1 MTTAQIFEAMTK
13 ALDAITKG
21 NLDEAESLALG
32 ICAGVAPDS
41 ADYANAQLTLAD
53 VARNRGN
60 YDRSRMLAEEVSVL
74 TETLG
79 LRTFTAKA
87 WNSIGIG
94 YFSTGNFTRA
104 LEYFEKAYALHEELG
119 EEESVAVMAGNIG
132 NVYSNIGE
140 YAKALD
146 YHLRALELH
155 QRFNK
160 LSLCANM
167 MNSIAIVYLNTGE
180 YTSALDFASRAFELF
195 SELEELPN
203 AARSTDTIAN
213 IFLHQ
218 GVYDKAIEYYERS
231 LRLNESI
238 GSRTG
243 IAAELGNIGIA
254 YATLT
259 MNDKALEYFTKAL
272 ALHEELEER
281 TSMSRLSGNIGFLHK
296 ELGLYPEALQWFDRA
311 MELVQQV
318 GDKRQEGYW
327 LVGLGHTY
335 RGMGEDELAIEYFQ
349 KALELRREVL
359 KSNEFISDNLVGM
372 GAVLARQGKEAEAI
386 SCLEEGLAFAR
397 QYGEKQQEYEACRE
411 LATLYENSGNK
422 EKAFEYFKQYHEV
435 EKIVLSEEA
444 KKSAERFDL
453 MQKIAE
459 KERARELAVRDMEIE
474 RLKAEELATEL
485 RLMKK
490 DLEGFIERLV
500 QKNQFIR
507 SISTK
512 LEEAMALTNGESR
525 RAVYRVME
533 LLDERAGDEEDRI
546 VVMMQLRAVYGGFM
560 ERLKAA
566 YPALSDGELKTCALL
581 QMNLSSPKIAITL
594 GISDRT
600 VEKYRSTIRKKLGI
614 RPQGDIVKI
623 LKEYSGD

>member
-1 MTTAQIFEAMTK
+1 MTTEQIFDLMTK
-13 ALDAITKG
+13 TLAAINKG
-21 NLDEAESLALG
+21 ELTEAETIANQV
-32 ICAGVAPDS
+32 IAAVPPDS
-41 ADYANAQLTLAD
+41 AESINARLALVD
-53 VARNRGN
+53 VARNRGEL
-60 YDRSRMLAEEVSVL
+60 DTSRMLAEEL
-74 TETLG
+74 YTKAEELG
-79 LRTFTAKA
+79 LYSFTAKA
-87 WNSIGIG
+87 WNSIGIVC
-94 YFSTGNFTRA
+94 FQTGDLTGA
-104 LEYFEKAYALHEELG
+104 LEYFEKAYARHEELG
-119 EEESVAVMAGNIG
+119 ENESVAVMVGNIG
-132 NVYSNIGE
+132 NVYSVKGE
-140 YAKALD
+140 FAKALV
-146 YHLRALELH
+146 YQSKALEMH
-155 QRFNK
+155 QRHHK
-160 LSLCANM
+160 LSLSANM
-167 MNSIAIVYLNTGE
+167 MSAMAEVYVQTGEYDTGLDFAQRSLHIFTELGELPGAARADKVVSNVYFHLGEYDKALEYLEHALTIFESVGSGSDIAALVSEIAIVYA
-180 YTSALDFASRAFELF
+180 ALS
-195 SELEELPN
+195 
-203 AARSTDTIAN
+203 
-213 IFLHQ
+213 
-218 GVYDKAIEYYERS
+218 
-231 LRLNESI
+231 
-238 GSRTG
+238 
-243 IAAELGNIGIA
+243 
-254 YATLT
+254 
-259 MNDKALEYFTKAL
+259 MNDKALEYFMKAL
-272 ALHEELEER
+272 ALLEKSNELYR
-281 TSMSRLSGNIGFLHK
+281 ISMTTGNIALLHK
-296 ELGLYPEALQWFDRA
+296 ELGLYPEALQWFERA

-318 GDKRQEGYW
+318 GEKRQEGYW

-349 KALELRREVL
+349 KALDLRREVL

-386 SCLEEGLAFAR
+386 SCLEEGLTFAR

-411 LATLYENSGNK
+411 LATLYEHAGNK
-422 EKAFEYFKQYHEV
+422 DKAFEYFKQYHEV

-474 RLKAEELATEL
+474 RLKSEELATEL

-560 ERLKAA
+560 ERLKVA

-581 QMNLSSPKIAITL
+581 QMNLTSPKIAITL

-623 LKEYSGD
+623 LTEYSGE